1 MCFPFQRLKSDIL
14 GVISLKIMLTL
25 ALNVVGT
32 VNGHVAVEN
41 CLAIAIFILE

>member
-1 MCFPFQRLKSDIL
+1 MCFLYQRLKSDIL

-25 ALNVVGT
+25 ALIVIGT
-32 VNGHVAVEN
+32 VDNHVAVEN